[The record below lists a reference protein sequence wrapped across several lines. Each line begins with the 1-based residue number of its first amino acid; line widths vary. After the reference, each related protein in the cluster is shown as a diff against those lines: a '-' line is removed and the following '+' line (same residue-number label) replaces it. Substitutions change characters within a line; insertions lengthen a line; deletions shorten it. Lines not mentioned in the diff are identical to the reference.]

1 MNCTMSISP
10 YNYTALNS
18 TWTCLKKMF
27 SSLFGLIIGVKKFS
41 FESSWPS
48 SVPKQ
53 SLNKMFP
60 VKFPGVWLL
69 QEIILAFFG
78 SLTISKNPF
87 ERLMSQVSGK
97 VIISSTELPS
107 FEDSLPTNAYRKYKT
122 KNVFEKS
129 CLKVKAQFSKSLSLC
144 CNVNQIARS

>member
-1 MNCTMSISP
+1 MFIYSVGSLK
-10 YNYTALNS
+10 AL
-18 TWTCLKKMF
+18 
-27 SSLFGLIIGVKKFS
+27 KFS
-41 FESSWPS
+41 FEISRPS

-69 QEIILAFFG
+69 QEIIFAFFG

-97 VIISSTELPS
+97 VIISSTELLS
-107 FEDSLPTNAYRKYKT
+107 LEDSLPTNAYKKYKT
-122 KNVFEKS
+122 KNVFENS
-129 CLKVKAQFSKSLSLC
+129 ILKVKANIEAKVDPLH
-144 CNVNQIARS
+144 